1 MSELGPLVECVANFS
16 EGRRAD
22 VVEAIAEA
30 IRATPG
36 AHILD
41 WSLDPD
47 HNRSVITFAGG
58 PESVG
63 EAAVAAAGKAVELID
78 LNTQDGVHPRIG
90 AADVI
95 PFVPLRRI
103 TLIECGWIAHSVGA
117 ELWNRYQLPVYLY
130 GEAAVLP
137 ARRSLPYVR
146 QGGYEFLKEAVKTDI
161 NRFPDY
167 GQAELHP
174 TAGAAA
180 VGARKILIAW
190 NIELDT
196 ADVEIAKSIALTI
209 REANGGF
216 AAVRALGLALES
228 KGITQG
234 SMNLTDFEVTPPHFV
249 MERVQKLASEQG
261 VKVLRSELIGL
272 MPQKALDLALDAGV
286 DLLLENPRTIE
297 ESLAAAGL
305 SAGDR

>member
-16 EGRRAD
+16 EGRRAS
-22 VVEAIAEA
+22 VVDAIADA

-41 WSLDPD
+41 QSADPD
-47 HNRSVITFAGG
+47 HNRSVITFAGK

-90 AADVI
+90 AVDVI
-95 PFVPLRRI
+95 PFVPLRQI

-117 ELWNRYQLPVYLY
+117 ELWNRYQLPVFLY

-190 NIELDT
+190 NVELET
-196 ADVEIAKSIALTI
+196 ADVEIARTIAQTI

-216 AAVRALGLALES
+216 IGVRALGLALES
-228 KGITQG
+228 KGITQV
-234 SMNLTDFEVTPPHFV
+234 SMNLTDYEVTPPHFV
-249 MERVQKLASEQG
+249 MERIHRMAAEHG
-261 VKVLRSELIGL
+261 VKVLGSELIGL
-272 MPQKALDLALDAGV
+272 IPQHALDLAREAAV
-286 DLLLENPRTIE
+286 DLMLENPRTIE
-297 ESLAAAGL
+297 ASLAAAGL
-305 SAGDR
+305 